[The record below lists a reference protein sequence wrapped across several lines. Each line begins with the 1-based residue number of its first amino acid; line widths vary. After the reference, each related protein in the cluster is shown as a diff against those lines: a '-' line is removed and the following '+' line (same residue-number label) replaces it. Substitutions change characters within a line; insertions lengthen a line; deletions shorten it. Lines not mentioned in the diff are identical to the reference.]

1 MEEMNNIPQEEII
14 EVSEE
19 KKLDWMAI
27 IAVVCAGLSV
37 LGCVWGLLPLLCGAA
52 AIVLSILGK
61 KDEETGK
68 KTLLNTIAFWAGI
81 AGAALSLIAIFVG
94 FIAAI
99 VGIILVALS
108 A

>member
-14 EVSEE
+14 EVSEK

-27 IAVVCAGLSV
+27 IAVACAGISV
-37 LGCVWGLLPLLCGAA
+37 LFCAWGIIPLLCGAA

-81 AGAALSLIAIFVG
+81 AGAALSLIAIFFG
-94 FIAAI
+94 FIALVVFAI
-99 VGIILVALS
+99 IGLS